1 MSKPINLKIIKK
13 VYSMR
18 TLKGIIT
25 KATYSYK
32 TGIKHVTVVKPED
45 YVEPVKTKHNKN
57 VSYDPFTRQSWQR
70 GGYLKRIYGK

>member
-1 MSKPINLKIIKK
+1 
-13 VYSMR
+13 MR

-25 KATYSYK
+25 KSTYSYK
-32 TGIKHVTVVKPED
+32 TGIKHITVVKPED

-57 VSYDPFTRQSWQR
+57 VSYDPFARQSWQR